1 MASVTTR
8 DHEEIR
14 NWAEEHGA
22 APAVVSRTGGMLRF
36 EFDTPAELAEVSWD
50 DFFDVFDER
59 GLELVYDDKPGSRF
73 HKLVYPEAAAARKP
87 ARRAAPITP
96 IQSARG
102 RSRTAGSRGAVAARG
117 AAIKARGSRPTA
129 SSTRPKSTRTAKA
142 TKAKRS
148 APRAPRKAA

>member
-14 NWAEEHGA
+14 NWADEHGA
-22 APAVVSRTGGMLRF
+22 TPAVVSRTGGMLRF

-73 HKLVYPEAAAARKP
+73 HKLVYPETTAGKKP
-87 ARRAAPITP
+87 ARRPARAQIEPIS
-96 IQSARG
+96 SARG
-102 RSRTAGSRGAVAARG
+102 RRATPARTTSSKSRTATGRTAA
-117 AAIKARGSRPTA
+117 
-129 SSTRPKSTRTAKA
+129 KSTAKS
-142 TKAKRS
+142 TKAKRPHS
-148 APRAPRKAA
+148 RAPRKAA